1 MSPRKNK
8 AARLLGHT
16 INIRLILFLAFA
28 LLVVFIS
35 VTMLAVSFIQTSRLA
50 NEASSALIDRT
61 QRQTDAELRRLF
73 DPIMRQ
79 VAVSHQWLKNG
90 LLKRYDTDALMELL
104 LPGMFQLPQ
113 CVSMMVSDMT
123 GYEFTIF
130 RNESGGQLEIPEGR
144 VQWTTRDFRGEE
156 WGKMAKWILWDE
168 NGRERTKQ
176 WERPA
181 VWTVEDVLKHRPSG
195 TSPDEI
201 KPEDLIYDPRIRCWH
216 NGPTESY
223 RERTMAEI
231 VRDPKEADRKS
242 VV

>member
-8 AARLLGHT
+8 ARGLLGHT

-28 LLVVFIS
+28 SLVVFIS
-35 VTMLAVSFIQTSRLA
+35 VTILAASFIQTSRLA

-61 QRQTDAELRRLF
+61 QGQIDAELRRLL

-90 LLKRYDTDALMELL
+90 MVKRYDTDALMELF

-144 VQWTTRDFRGEE
+144 VQWTTRDFRREE

-168 NGRERTKQ
+168 NGRERIKQ
-176 WERPA
+176 WQRPA
-181 VWTVEDVLKHRPSG
+181 VWTLEDVLKHRPSG

-201 KPEDLIYDPRIRCWH
+201 KPEDLIYDPRVRCWH
-216 NGPTESY
+216 EGPRDRY
-223 RERTMAEI
+223 REYL
-231 VRDPKEADRKS
+231 
-242 VV
+242 